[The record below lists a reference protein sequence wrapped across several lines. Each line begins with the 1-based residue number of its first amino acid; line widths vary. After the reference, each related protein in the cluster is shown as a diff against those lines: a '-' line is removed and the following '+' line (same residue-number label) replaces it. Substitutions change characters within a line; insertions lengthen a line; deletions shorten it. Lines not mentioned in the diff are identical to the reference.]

1 MKVGVMDHLKIA
13 KQARKVYGD
22 RMAKATP
29 GTVEYYRLWGDYRYY
44 DGMVV
49 GLKITQVDNEVLS
62 LILDLKHDQIAKI
75 EFLRRVEEVLS
86 ANPKGGK
93 VGIGSV
99 DTEDDTASPSVS

>member
-1 MKVGVMDHLKIA
+1 MDHLKIS

-22 RMAKATP
+22 KMAKAVP

-62 LILDLKHDQIAKI
+62 LILDLKHDQIPKI
-75 EFLRRVEEVLS
+75 EFIRRVQEVLD

-99 DTEDDTASPSVS
+99 DTENDTTASALS